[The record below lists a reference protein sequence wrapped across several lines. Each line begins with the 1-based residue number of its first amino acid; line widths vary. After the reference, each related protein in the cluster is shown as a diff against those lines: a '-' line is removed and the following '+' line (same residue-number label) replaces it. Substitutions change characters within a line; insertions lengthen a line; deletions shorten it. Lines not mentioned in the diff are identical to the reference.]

1 MCQTRAT
8 PGRVHQLATG
18 RRVAWAR
25 NRTEPV
31 LAAWNAPFRQLR
43 NPMGPSTATEEKN
56 TRRNERPV
64 VVMNN
69 LRNLIEMKLHEKLKI
84 NLIKQ
89 TTTEKKSPVHLTEGK
104 KFCVVRFVLEI
115 FNDLQLLGLV
125 WPNFWN
131 STVRGIE
138 PEESLGRR
146 RRVQSTFKRRNR
158 AEGHHSGEYLE
169 IGTVNL
175 FLFCHVDRGAGA

>member
-43 NPMGPSTATEEKN
+43 NPMGPSTATKN

-89 TTTEKKSPVHLTEGK
+89 TTTKKKEPRALDGGEK
-104 KFCVVRFVLEI
+104 VL
-115 FNDLQLLGLV
+115 
-125 WPNFWN
+125 
-131 STVRGIE
+131 
-138 PEESLGRR
+138 RR
-146 RRVQSTFKRRNR
+146 AVC
-158 AEGHHSGEYLE
+158 A
-169 IGTVNL
+169 
-175 FLFCHVDRGAGA
+175 

>member
-8 PGRVHQLATG
+8 RSLVHQLATG

-31 LAAWNAPFRQLR
+31 LAAWTRPFASCATRD
-43 NPMGPSTATEEKN
+43 GPNSKQQQKN
-56 TRRNERPV
+56 SRRNERPV

-89 TTTEKKSPVHLTEGK
+89 TATNGEKKKSPVHLTEGK

-138 PEESLGRR
+138 PEESLRR
-146 RRVQSTFKRRNR
+146 RRRRGLSSRLSNGAIERGSSLGRIFGNWNR
-158 AEGHHSGEYLE
+158 
-169 IGTVNL
+169 
-175 FLFCHVDRGAGA
+175 